1 MTQRTYVYTNV
12 WVYAVDEADPA
23 KRARALELLASSPE
37 SDFVVSTQ
45 VLIEFY
51 VVVTRK
57 MATPLT
63 QEAAQAM
70 VDEMARLPVVPADSQ
85 LVLSAMAGSREWGIS
100 LWDALI
106 IWAAEASGCG
116 LVLSED
122 LTHGGVY
129 GSVRVENPFLGLP
142 DRKGVRP

>member
-1 MTQRTYVYTNV
+1 MTERTFVDTNV

-23 KRARALELLASSPE
+23 KHARALALLTPSAD

-57 MATPLT
+57 LSVPVSG
-63 QEAAQAM
+63 EDAQAM
-70 VDEMARLPVVPADSQ
+70 VDELAKLPVVSTDSQ
-85 LVLSAMAGSREWGIS
+85 LVMAAMAGSREWGIS

-106 IWAAEASGCG
+106 VRAAEVSGCD

-129 GSVRVENPFLGLP
+129 GSVRVENPFLA
-142 DRKGVRP
+142 DVTADTAS

>member
-1 MTQRTYVYTNV
+1 MTARTFVDTNV
-12 WVYAVDEADPA
+12 WVYAVDQADPA
-23 KRARALELLASSPE
+23 KHARALELLAPSPD

-45 VLIEFY
+45 VLVEFY
-51 VVVTRK
+51 VVVTRTL
-57 MATPLT
+57 ATPLT
-63 QEAAQAM
+63 GEAAQAM
-70 VDEMARLPVVPADSQ
+70 VDQIARLPVVPTDSQ
-85 LVLSAMAGSREWGIS
+85 LALAAMAGSREWGIS

-106 IWAAEASGCG
+106 VRAAEASGCD

-142 DRKGVRP
+142 DREGVRP

>member
-1 MTQRTYVYTNV
+1 MSSMTERTFVDTNV
-12 WVYAVDEADPA
+12 WVYAVDKADPA
-23 KRARALELLASSPE
+23 KQARATALLAPAAG

-57 MATPLT
+57 LANPLAG
-63 QEAAQAM
+63 EAAQAM
-70 VDEMARLPVVPADSQ
+70 VDQMARLPVVPTDSQ
-85 LVLSAMAGSREWGIS
+85 LVLAAIAGSREWGIS

-106 IWAAEASGCG
+106 IRAAEVSGCH

-122 LTHGGVY
+122 LANGGIY
-129 GSVRVENPFLGLP
+129 GSVRVENPFLAGA
-142 DRKGVRP
+142 

>member
-1 MTQRTYVYTNV
+1 MTERTFVDTNV
-12 WVYAVDEADPA
+12 WVYAVDAADAA
-23 KRARALELLASSPE
+23 KRALAIAMLRPSAE

-57 MATPLT
+57 LASPLAP
-63 QEAAQAM
+63 EAAQAM
-70 VDEMARLPVVPADSQ
+70 VDEMARLPVVPTDAQ
-85 LVLSAMAGSREWGIS
+85 LVLAAMAGSREWGIS

-106 IWAAEASGCG
+106 IRAAEASGCS

-122 LTHGGVY
+122 MSQGGRY
-129 GSVRVENPFLGLP
+129 GSVRVENPFLA
-142 DRKGVRP
+142 DA

>member
-1 MTQRTYVYTNV
+1 MTERTFVDTNV
-12 WVYAVDEADPA
+12 WVYAVDEADPT
-23 KRARALELLASSPE
+23 KHSRALDLLAPSPD

-57 MATPLT
+57 LSTPLSDD
-63 QEAAQAM
+63 AAHEM
-70 VDEMARLPVVPADSQ
+70 VEEMARLPVVPADAQ
-85 LVLSAMAGSREWGIS
+85 LVLSAMAGSHEWRIS

-106 IWAAEASGCG
+106 VRAAEVSGCG

-122 LTHGGVY
+122 LTHGAAY
-129 GSVRVENPFLGLP
+129 GSVRVENPF
-142 DRKGVRP
+142 RASA

>member
-1 MTQRTYVYTNV
+1 MGSMTERTFVDTNV

-23 KRARALELLASSPE
+23 KRARAIALLQPSAD

-57 MATPLT
+57 LATPLT
-63 QEAAQAM
+63 GESAQAM
-70 VDEMARLPVVPADSQ
+70 VDEMARLPVMPTDSQ
-85 LVLSAMAGSREWGIS
+85 LVLAAMAGSREWGIS

-106 IWAAEASGCG
+106 IRAAEVSGCN

-122 LTHGGVY
+122 LKHGGTY
-129 GSVRVENPFLGLP
+129 GSVRVENPFLAST
-142 DRKGVRP
+142 